1 MNNFKEMFSALDEPQ
16 HMTSALFEPQ
26 LTKEHKG
33 IKGALN
39 EVPTLKKRK
48 GENLGIS
55 FSLRS
60 GSLKKS
66 LIFI

>member
-1 MNNFKEMFSALDEPQ
+1 
-16 HMTSALFEPQ
+16 MTSALFEPQ

-55 FSLRS
+55 FSLKS